1 MRITI
6 LLTLALLVPAVC
18 LQAQYEPPNTGQT
31 TDDMSSMSSIQG
43 CLQDSGGHYTVTDN
57 KGIVYPLSGD
67 ARELSKYVGHQVL
80 LTGRPSVK
88 TTDTTQTGTASSV
101 REQPS
106 FSVKGVKPISATC
119 SAEHQ

>member
-6 LLTLALLVPAVC
+6 LLTLALLVSAVC
-18 LQAQYEPPNTGQT
+18 LQAQYGPPNTGQT
-31 TDDMSSMSSIQG
+31 GDDMSSMSSIQG
-43 CLQDSGGHYTVTDN
+43 CLQDSGGHYTVTDS
-57 KGIVYPLSGD
+57 KGMAFPLTGD
-67 ARELSKYVGHQVL
+67 TSELSKYVGHQVL
-80 LTGRPSVK
+80 IIGRPSVK

-119 SAEHQ
+119 GAEHQ